1 MDFAGSSVVHLTGA
15 TGALAALLLL
25 GARAGKYGAD
35 GRPRAIPGHSMPL
48 VGLGV
53 AILWVGWYGFNAG
66 STLGT
71 TDVAFAEVALNTQL
85 AAAAGVIGARSSSP
99 TRRRGRSTSA
109 WPATGRS
116 RAWSRSR
123 RPVAMWSSGRRRSS
137 AWSPA

>member
-1 MDFAGSSVVHLTGA
+1 MVHLTGA

-85 AAAAGVIGARSSSP
+85 AAAAGVIGRCSSS
-99 TRRRGRSTSA
+99 TRRRDPLDVGMAGNGAIAGLVAITAPCGYVEQWAAPITSA
-109 WPATGRS
+109 
-116 RAWSRSR
+116 
-123 RPVAMWSSGRRRSS
+123 
-137 AWSPA
+137 